1 MQLNIRS
8 IGTFGEYKISF
19 NSNQSIMKIKFLF
32 VAFLLLQ
39 LTSSAQNKDAAK
51 YAAMVNTIGLKSH
64 LTIIADD
71 NMEGRETGTE
81 GQRKAA
87 AYIAKHFKSLGLKQ
101 VKSTENYQQMY
112 PLKKDSV
119 VSAKISINNNELMLE
134 KDFLIPLSANETHQ
148 FTSSAIVFAGY
159 GINDNDYNDY
169 EHIDVK
175 GKVVCFFSGEPKK
188 NGNYFLSADGMSS
201 PWSRNGVGKK
211 LEAAAE
217 NGAVGAICIDLMQKS
232 FSEQAIRRNKKTNVY
247 YPSEESVVKTINFA
261 YISHEMAN
269 ILIGTDFESL
279 LDGVRNNK
287 FLNETTKEISAPV
300 SYSFNKYT
308 ETINASNVLG
318 IIEGTDKK
326 DEYVFLTAHYDH
338 LGMRDGKVYNGADD
352 DGSGT
357 VTVMQMAT
365 AFAKAKKEGK
375 GPRRTI
381 VFMTVSGEEKGLWG
395 SEYYTDHPLLPLE
408 KTSVDLNTDMIGRI
422 DTERKTADTLNY
434 VYVVGH
440 DKISSELPI
449 INEGMNNENT
459 KLVLDYKFDD
469 PKDPNRI
476 YYRSDHYNFARK
488 GIPVLFFYDGMLK
501 SDYHKTTDDIEK
513 INWPLFEKRA
523 QMIFYT
529 AWEMANRNE
538 MLKRDKPLPEG
549 SR

>member
-1 MQLNIRS
+1 MKNIFFFVVC
-8 IGTFGEYKISF
+8 ILF
-19 NSNQSIMKIKFLF
+19 QIKL
-32 VAFLLLQ
+32 
-39 LTSSAQNKDAAK
+39 SAQNKDAAK
-51 YAAMVNTIGLKSH
+51 YAAMVNEDGLKSH
-64 LTIIADD
+64 LTVIADD

-87 AYIAKHFKSLGLKQ
+87 AYIAKHFKSLGLKP
-101 VKSTENYQQMY
+101 VKSTENYQQLF
-112 PLKKDSV
+112 PLKKDSAA
-119 VSAKISINNNELMLE
+119 SAKISINNNDLITG
-134 KDFLIPLSANETHQ
+134 KDFLIPLSSNETNQ
-148 FTSSAIVFAGY
+148 FNSNMIVFAGY
-159 GINDNDYNDY
+159 GISDNDYNDY

-188 NGNYFLSADGMSS
+188 NGNYFLSTDGMSS
-201 PWSRNGVGKK
+201 AWSRNGVGKK

-217 NGAVGAICIDLMQKS
+217 KGAVGAICIDLMQKS

-247 YPSEESVVKTINFA
+247 YPSEDNNTKTINFA
-261 YISHEMAN
+261 YISHETAN
-269 ILIGTDFESL
+269 LLIGADFESL

-287 FLNETTKEISAPV
+287 FLNETTKEISIPV
-300 SYSFNKYT
+300 SYNFNKYS

-318 IIEGTDKK
+318 MIEGTDKK
-326 DEYVFLTAHYDH
+326 DEFIFLTAHYDH

-408 KTSVDLNTDMIGRI
+408 KTSVDLNTDMIGRV

-469 PKDPNRI
+469 PNDPNRI

-501 SDYHKTTDDIEK
+501 ADYHKTTDDIEK

-523 QMIFYT
+523 QMIFFT